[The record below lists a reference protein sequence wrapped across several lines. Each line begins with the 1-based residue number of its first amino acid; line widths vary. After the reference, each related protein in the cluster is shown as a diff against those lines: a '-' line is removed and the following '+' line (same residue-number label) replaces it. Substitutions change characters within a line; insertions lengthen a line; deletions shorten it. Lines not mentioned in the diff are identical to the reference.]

1 MIPFLGRAPECPSW
15 HSEEGYNPD
24 LAVLFMGVY
33 DEISNEAHRPP
44 PSQMTRAWQRLR
56 VARRGTAA
64 LSAHQQF
71 ALASLDCQLVLGGA
85 KGEPVEHVLPRAR
98 DLAERLDDPLAL
110 AECDFLDGWR
120 YQGVMDYTKA
130 AAHFAS
136 AVARLK
142 RLRDVDPQ
150 AGDAVFELR
159 ACAGLAMHRFL
170 LADYDAAECCVEE
183 GLNLSLSMP
192 AARSS
197 RALLLWTRALL
208 QRWRGNLED
217 ALTCAFTS
225 ADLLERDAVNATFGR
240 IQGIAGEI
248 ALDLADRSSA
258 ERPAHGRAIWLAIG
272 RARIEEAARIAA
284 RVKDHHGLGLAMLGQ
299 VRYQRMSP
307 LPEERRTNRERL
319 ATILKARDL
328 APDDATL
335 LCQVE
340 TALGR
345 EYDASG
351 DHAEALKHYQSAIDL
366 VDQREEANATTHDG
380 PTASLARALL
390 VWPKREILR
399 SREMTA

>member
-15 HSEEGYNPD
+15 HSEEGYNRD

-44 PSQMTRAWQRLR
+44 PSQMTRAWERLR
-56 VARRGTAA
+56 VARCVTATM
-64 LSAHQQF
+64 SAHQRF

-85 KGEPVEHVLPRAR
+85 KGEPIEHVLPRAR
-98 DLAERLDDPLAL
+98 DLAERLGDPLAL

-120 YQGVMDYTKA
+120 YQGVMDYTQA
-130 AAHFAS
+130 AARFAS
-136 AVARLK
+136 AVAQLK
-142 RLRDVDPQ
+142 RLRDDDPK

-159 ACAGLAMHRFL
+159 ACAGLAVHRFL
-170 LADYDAAECCVEE
+170 LADYAAAECCVEE
-183 GLNLSLSMP
+183 GLNLSLSLP

-225 ADLLERDAVNATFGR
+225 ADLLERDARNATFGR

-248 ALDLADRSSA
+248 ALDLADRYCA
-258 ERPAHGRAIWLAIG
+258 ERPAHGRAVWLAIG

-284 RVKDHHGLGLAMLGQ
+284 RVDDRHGMGLAMLGQ

-319 ATILKARDL
+319 ATIQRARVL
-328 APDDATL
+328 ASGDATL

-366 VDQREEANATTHDG
+366 INQHEEANAIAHDG
-380 PTASLARALL
+380 PTAGQARAFL
-390 VWPKREILR
+390 VWPQREILR
-399 SREMTA
+399 SHEMTA